1 MNASKQASSSR
12 GKAPKRS
19 SKILPTRE
27 WEEKLQG
34 SFGVV
39 AGMDEVGRGSLAG
52 PVCVGLAFAPPAGIP
67 VLPGLADSKMLS
79 LRAREALYEP
89 VFQWSPCIE
98 IGQASNDEID
108 RYGIIAAL
116 RLAGRRALKAA
127 SDRGFYADLVILDGS
142 QDWLSDSPDLF
153 EDLDGPLYPTVS
165 TPKVLTRVKAD
176 ASCATVSAA
185 SVAAKVFRDRLMEE
199 YEDPGYGWASNKGY
213 PSAAHIDALKRLGPS
228 ELHRRSWRLPG
239 VES

>member
-1 MNASKQASSSR
+1 MNASKQTFSSR
-12 GKAPKRS
+12 GEAPKRS
-19 SKILPTRE
+19 SKITPTRE
-27 WEEKLQG
+27 WEEELQHC
-34 SFGVV
+34 FGVV

-79 LRAREALYEP
+79 LRAREALFEP

-127 SDRGFYADLVILDGS
+127 SDRGFYADLVI
-142 QDWLSDSPDLF
+142 
-153 EDLDGPLYPTVS
+153 
-165 TPKVLTRVKAD
+165 
-176 ASCATVSAA
+176 
-185 SVAAKVFRDRLMEE
+185 
-199 YEDPGYGWASNKGY
+199 
-213 PSAAHIDALKRLGPS
+213 
-228 ELHRRSWRLPG
+228 
-239 VES
+239 

>member
-1 MNASKQASSSR
+1 MNASKQTSSSS

-52 PVCVGLAFAPPAGIP
+52 PVCVGVAFAPPAGIP

-127 SDRGFYADLVILDGS
+127 SDRGFYADLVILDGCH
-142 QDWLSDSPDLF
+142 DWLSDSPDLLMILMVLF
-153 EDLDGPLYPTVS
+153 IPLS
-165 TPKVLTRVKAD
+165 L
-176 ASCATVSAA
+176 
-185 SVAAKVFRDRLMEE
+185 
-199 YEDPGYGWASNKGY
+199 
-213 PSAAHIDALKRLGPS
+213 
-228 ELHRRSWRLPG
+228 RRKFLQ
-239 VES
+239 E